1 MKHPIPRLAAL
12 AVILLSA
19 ACVTTTSGQ
28 EERKNVSTSQW
39 LQPSQVLRDQIAD
52 QLERLPWTHGVDRV
66 EQIRWL
72 AGVGEA
78 GFDQILPVCLDPR
91 PDVAGAA
98 LAALGATGDN
108 RLVVPIQ
115 SLDWPPD
122 DEMNKGLR
130 LERARTLVRLG
141 DWTHLRVLIEG
152 LEDEELWTRAWS
164 IQALFEA
171 TKHRFDYSA
180 KGTPEERA
188 ASAQR
193 WRAWLDSRQTEGL
206 LPPGL
211 PSGKS

>member
-108 RLVVPIQ
+108 RL
-115 SLDWPPD
+115 
-122 DEMNKGLR
+122 
-130 LERARTLVRLG
+130 
-141 DWTHLRVLIEG
+141 
-152 LEDEELWTRAWS
+152 
-164 IQALFEA
+164 
-171 TKHRFDYSA
+171 
-180 KGTPEERA
+180 
-188 ASAQR
+188 
-193 WRAWLDSRQTEGL
+193 
-206 LPPGL
+206 
-211 PSGKS
+211 